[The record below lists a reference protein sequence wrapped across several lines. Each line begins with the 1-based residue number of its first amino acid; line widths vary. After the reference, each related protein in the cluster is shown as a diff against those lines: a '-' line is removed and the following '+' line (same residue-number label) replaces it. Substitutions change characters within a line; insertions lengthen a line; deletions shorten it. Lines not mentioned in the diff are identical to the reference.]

1 MRFTARIAGCALA
14 AMVSTLAASAGADP
28 LQLRIGWATTPTH
41 IQPLIDELQ
50 KRHPEIFPNFGKSYI
65 AHGMRFDGSTP
76 QIEAL
81 ATNQL
86 EIAAFAPSAVALA
99 VNNAK
104 LDVRIVADVFQ
115 DGVPGYSTV
124 RYVVLAD
131 GPIHQVTD
139 LKGARLG
146 TNAIGSFGD
155 SLMRVMLHKNGIT
168 DKDVTTIQV
177 NFANMPAMLSA
188 NKVDLINLMPQ
199 FGSYLTSGKF
209 RLLFTGHD
217 ALGVS
222 QAQIWAMRADFIA
235 AHRPALVDFFADHIR
250 ALRWFLDPA
259 HHDEAV
265 AIAQAVTK
273 QPKEDVDYVFT
284 ANDSYRSPD
293 ALPDIAATQRQIDT
307 DVSLGVVP
315 KGITA
320 APTYVDLSL
329 VEDADKRLSGK

>member
-1 MRFTARIAGCALA
+1 MRLIATFAAGLALA
-14 AMVSTLAASAGADP
+14 IGALFCQAAQADP

-41 IQPLIDELQ
+41 IQPLVDELQ
-50 KRHPEIFPNFGKSYI
+50 RRHPEIFPHFGKSYV
-65 AHGMRFDGSTP
+65 AEGMRFDGSTP

-86 EIAAFAPSAVALA
+86 EIAAFAPSAMALA

-104 LDVRIVADVFQ
+104 LDVRVVADVFQ
-115 DGVPGYSTV
+115 DGVPGYSSV
-124 RYVVLAD
+124 RYVVLAE
-131 GPIHQVTD
+131 GPIHQVSD
-139 LKGARLG
+139 LKGGRVA

-155 SLMRVMLHKNGIT
+155 SLMRVMLRKNGIT
-168 DKDVTTIQV
+168 DKDITTIQV
-177 NFANMPAMLSA
+177 NFANMPAMLSE

-199 FGSYLTSGKF
+199 FGHYLDEGKF

-222 QAQIWAMRADFIA
+222 EAQIWAMRADFIA
-235 AHRPALVDFFADHIR
+235 ANRPALVDFFEDHVR

-265 AIAQAVTK
+265 AIAEAVTK
-273 QPKEDVDYVFT
+273 QPKANVTYVFT
-284 ANDSYRSPD
+284 SNDSYRSPD
-293 ALPDIAATQRQIDT
+293 GLPDVAATQRQIDT

-320 APTYVDLSL
+320 ANYIDLSL
-329 VEDADKRLSGK
+329 VEDADKRLDAK